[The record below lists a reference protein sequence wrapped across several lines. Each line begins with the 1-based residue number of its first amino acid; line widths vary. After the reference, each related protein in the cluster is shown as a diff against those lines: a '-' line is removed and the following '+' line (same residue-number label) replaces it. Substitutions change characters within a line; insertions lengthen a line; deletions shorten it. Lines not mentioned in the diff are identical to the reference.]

1 MTHENTTAGVQPAQN
16 TSWELMK
23 RDQTLETTSTYE
35 TPTGHCVS
43 VQMIHYEMCSHLH
56 IRVTDATAFVPA
68 CNAHFD
74 GFNHEIVAAR
84 FVDNYLCS
92 SDLEGICKYFD
103 ELCIEFDAT
112 GDELSEDLE

>member
-1 MTHENTTAGVQPAQN
+1 MTHENTTAGVQSAQN

-68 CNAHFD
+68 CNAYFD

-103 ELCIEFDAT
+103 ELRIEFDAT
-112 GDELSEDLE
+112 DDKLSEDLE